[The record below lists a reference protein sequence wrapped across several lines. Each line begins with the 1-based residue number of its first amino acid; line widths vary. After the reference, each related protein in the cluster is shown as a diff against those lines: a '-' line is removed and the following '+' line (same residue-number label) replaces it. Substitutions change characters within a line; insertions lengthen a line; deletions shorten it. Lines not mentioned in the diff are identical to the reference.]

1 MWLWISIIFP
11 FSEQLEDLEEKRDD
25 VKIEEDRTHD
35 VVVHRDALVSAS
47 ENQLGVTYQV
57 DAVYDC
63 EEGSDSSHNQT
74 ALKPENVN
82 ETDGKH
88 DPAQRVADTWIFL
101 KIPLI
106 DSFNFVRSLLVV
118 AA

>member
-1 MWLWISIIFP
+1 
-11 FSEQLEDLEEKRDD
+11 
-25 VKIEEDRTHD
+25 
-35 VVVHRDALVSAS
+35 VSAS

-88 DPAQRVADTWIFL
+88 DPAQRVADT
-101 KIPLI
+101 
-106 DSFNFVRSLLVV
+106 
-118 AA
+118 